1 MEALLL
7 QDLSGFF
14 ENARQARKWLVAL
27 PLQYNTERIYKGAHA
42 YIHLTGVCK
51 VACEHCMYS
60 SDYTARLPKP
70 SLNSLEVDLA
80 NKYIN
85 DSGSQKLTI
94 SGGGEPFLKLNALL
108 SLISKS
114 FVPHIEID
122 TAGDWAISANK
133 TVKILSSLSKALEE
147 NPNKPVLVL
156 RISADKFHSVIAK
169 NPVSIS
175 NYANIIRYWS
185 EQEWGFKLALRGLLL
200 EDDETSILIA
210 RAVLGNLEKVN
221 DWNKLLVL
229 PNGKTIPFT
238 FNVLRF
244 TGKGVNYV
252 NSYSA
257 KTIPMLDY
265 YRPFHDE
272 NDNLVLGMAINDAVD
287 GSYYKIKGL
296 SITIDYDGSLFI
308 YTATA
313 PDMRANLVT
322 HNFVQSIDHFYRDPI
337 THVLLSDGL
346 YSLLRL
352 VAEIDEGIV
361 TKSLQQNDMT
371 AVVASLLSN
380 ENVLLY
386 ATLRSVQMLIKAG
399 KIGVSDNTA
408 SLKFLSDVDKN
419 ILLGVAQVSY
429 RKSR

>member
-147 NPNKPVLVL
+147 IPALAALFNEVELPLMFVLMKMETEGIGLDINVL
-156 RISADKFHSVIAK
+156 SEIKTHVAERLITIREKISAC
-169 NPVSIS
+169 
-175 NYANIIRYWS
+175 
-185 EQEWGFKLALRGLLL
+185 L
-200 EDDETSILIA
+200 EC
-210 RAVLGNLEKVN
+210 
-221 DWNKLLVL
+221 
-229 PNGKTIPFT
+229 
-238 FNVLRF
+238 
-244 TGKGVNYV
+244 
-252 NSYSA
+252 
-257 KTIPMLDY
+257 
-265 YRPFHDE
+265 
-272 NDNLVLGMAINDAVD
+272 
-287 GSYYKIKGL
+287 
-296 SITIDYDGSLFI
+296 
-308 YTATA
+308 
-313 PDMRANLVT
+313 
-322 HNFVQSIDHFYRDPI
+322 
-337 THVLLSDGL
+337 
-346 YSLLRL
+346 
-352 VAEIDEGIV
+352 
-361 TKSLQQNDMT
+361 
-371 AVVASLLSN
+371 
-380 ENVLLY
+380 
-386 ATLRSVQMLIKAG
+386 
-399 KIGVSDNTA
+399 
-408 SLKFLSDVDKN
+408 
-419 ILLGVAQVSY
+419 
-429 RKSR
+429 